1 MEALSLDRLL
11 LVPARVSPF
20 KQDAPV
26 TPGEIRVR
34 LLEAAVAGDPAMEV
48 WRGEVDRPGPSY
60 TVDTLRELQ
69 RAFPG
74 ASLFLLMGEDQWAS
88 FSGWREPD
96 AILSMAAVCVLH
108 RAGGSEAAVGG
119 DHPHRQLP
127 TRRMDVSSSEVRER
141 VAAGRSV
148 RYLVPE
154 SVRALIH
161 EQRLYDPAASRGV

>member
-11 LVPARVSPF
+11 LIPAGVSPF

-26 TPGEIRVR
+26 TPGEVRVR
-34 LLEAAVAGDPAMEV
+34 LLEAAVAGDPAMEI
-48 WRGEVDRPGPSY
+48 WRGEVERPGPSF
-60 TVDTLRELQ
+60 TVDTLRELR

-74 ASLFLLMGEDQWAS
+74 ASFFLLMGEDQWAS

-96 AILSMAAVCVLH
+96 AILSMATVCVL
-108 RAGGSEAAVGG
+108 RRGDAAEVAGDA
-119 DHPHRQLP
+119 DLPHRQLP

-154 SVRALIH
+154 AVRALIH
-161 EQRLYDPAASRGV
+161 EQRLYDPAALRGA